1 MTIRKA
7 TPEAIAE
14 ASRILLS
21 GGLVSF
27 PTETVYG
34 LGAVATNTDAVSK
47 IFSIKGRPS
56 INPLIVHV
64 GSADWVSQFA
74 ETDDR
79 YEKLARAL
87 WPGPISFVV
96 KLKPDNT
103 ISKLVTAG
111 LNTVAVRHPRGAIA
125 NELLTTVKTP
135 LAAPSANK
143 SGAVSP
149 TNASHVAESLDGEI
163 DMILDGGN
171 CEVGLE
177 STVLDISSNGP
188 AVILRPGAVTQES
201 LTGIIGPVLQDDA
214 SPDLP
219 KSPGQMLSHYA
230 PSLPV
235 RLNALD
241 QEQGEAL
248 LGFGSLEGA
257 TLNLSPSGNL
267 SEAATNLFR
276 MLRELDSPNKYRAI
290 AVASIPNTGIGIAI
304 NDRLKKAARQ

>member
-149 TNASHVAESLDGEI
+149 TNASHVAESLAGEI

>member
-1 MTIRKA
+1 
-7 TPEAIAE
+7 
-14 ASRILLS
+14 
-21 GGLVSF
+21 LVSF

-79 YEKLARAL
+79 YEKLARTL